1 MSSQTIEEIKELYK
15 EVFDENNNIKLCGRD
30 TCKKLMIALNK
41 IYEDVNFGDLDAGFL
56 NIETVQK
63 YASKLIK

>member
-1 MSSQTIEEIKELYK
+1 MSSQAIDEIKELYN
-15 EVFDENNNIKLCGRD
+15 EVFDEQGNIKLCGRD
-30 TCKKLMIALNK
+30 TCKKLMRALNE

>member
-1 MSSQTIEEIKELYK
+1 MSSQAIDEIKELYN
-15 EVFDENNNIKLCGRD
+15 EVFDEQGNIKLCGRD
-30 TCKKLMIALNK
+30 TCKKLMRALNE

-63 YASKLIK
+63 YTSKLIK